1 MLIPERDLCGQEDT
15 VARLT
20 RPEPGTHP
28 QQLTGGL
35 AVTLEEDQD
44 MASAEQEWMLGGKKH
59 RSPLS
64 SHLDDQHP

>member
-1 MLIPERDLCGQEDT
+1 M
-15 VARLT
+15 ARLT

-64 SHLDDQHP
+64 SHLDDPASINILHFMLISEGEV